1 MPGYTELRELFDEIK
16 PVNACPGTVAW
27 LRFIEEKGGK
37 SIRAAL
43 FQTNAQGEPLDFCF
57 TRRVWSDSDGQPA
70 IDEPQ
75 FLQSLAKTLLKAVT
89 HVPTLIL
96 ARADELPHGA
106 INEELKVQVP
116 FCRIATSGVP
126 SNGKSDDQHIK
137 GLELLWVAEK
147 PEPDAEAGQLL
158 AEMLDRGNPAEPF
171 ERATAGL
178 DVAFGEDRIHAV
190 TNLSGFAV
198 VVSLSSL
205 PEGPEYPTS
214 DYSTI
219 REKIHKASSGPQP
232 DLTLAEH
239 LWAVL
244 AKPPEPLRTI
254 PLHWAGDLM
263 PFQRQG
269 VGALLKNRRLLLAD
283 DMGLGKTVQALTA
296 LRILRARRE
305 IKSCLIAAPASV
317 LNQWRREIEKWA
329 PELSAI
335 IIRGSASDRRWQW
348 NAEKEISLV
357 SYDTLRSD
365 FSTQSLLGLKNWD
378 VVVADEAQRIKNR
391 NDTSEALKGLK
402 RNRSWALTGT
412 PLENRE
418 EELAS
423 ILEFVDY
430 DLTGVARRYRPGA
443 ELRRRHRELQVR
455 RKKAEVLK
463 DLPAKQVK
471 KVDIEL
477 GPRQRESYDKAEQEG
492 IVYLKSLGEE
502 VNVRHVL
509 ELITRL
515 KQICNAD
522 PKTGESSKLSDIKD
536 RVDQLAA
543 QGHKTLIFSQ
553 YVTDQSGV
561 GAVANRLVDF
571 NPLTITGDV
580 PPHERAEIIER
591 FKTSSEH
598 KVLVLSLRAG
608 GLGLNLQE
616 ASYVIHLD
624 RWWNPAVE
632 SQAED
637 RSHRVGQ
644 TVKVNV
650 IKYSCNET
658 IEQRIDDILEN
669 KRELFNQLIDDVS
682 MDLSTQMNSDELFGL
697 FGLERPLDS
706 CFHEKKGLA
715 QG

>member
-1 MPGYTELRELFDEIK
+1 M
-16 PVNACPGTVAW
+16 AW
-27 LRFIEEKGGK
+27 LRFVEEKGGK
-37 SIRAAL
+37 GIRAAL
-43 FQTNAQGEPLDFCF
+43 FQTSTQGEPLDFCF
-57 TRRVWSDSDGQPA
+57 TRTICSGPGGQLA
-70 IDEPQ
+70 IVNPG
-75 FLQSLAKTLLKAVT
+75 FLLSLVKSLLRAIT
-89 HVPTLIL
+89 SVPTLIL
-96 ARADELPHGA
+96 ARADEVPHGS
-106 INEELKVQVP
+106 INEEIKVQVP
-116 FCRIATSGVP
+116 FCRIATSGVRP
-126 SNGKSDDQHIK
+126 HGESDDPHNE
-137 GLELLWVAEK
+137 GYELLWVTEK
-147 PEPDAEAGQLL
+147 PNPDTEASQLL
-158 AEMLDRGNPAEPF
+158 VEILDRGNPAEPF

-178 DVAFGEDRIHAV
+178 DVAFGDDRIHAV
-190 TNLSGFAV
+190 TDLSGLAV

-205 PEGPEYPTS
+205 PELLGYPAS
-214 DYSTI
+214 DYSAI
-219 REKIHKASSGPQP
+219 RENIHKASSGPRP
-232 DLTLAEH
+232 AVTLAER
-239 LWAVL
+239 LWTVL
-244 AKPPEPLRTI
+244 ANPPEPSRTI

-263 PFQRQG
+263 PFQQQG
-269 VGALLKNRRLLLAD
+269 VRALLENRRLLLAD
-283 DMGLGKTVQALTA
+283 DMGLGKTVQAITA

-305 IKSCLIAAPASV
+305 IKSCLITAPASV

-335 IIRGSASDRRWQW
+335 IIRGSVSDRSWQW
-348 NAEKEISLV
+348 HAEKEITLV

-365 FSTQSLLGLKNWD
+365 FSIQSLVGRKNWD

-391 NDTSEALKGLK
+391 NDTSDALKGLK

-412 PLENRE
+412 PMENRE

-430 DLTGVARRYRPGA
+430 DRTGVTKRYRPGV
-443 ELRRRHRELQVR
+443 ELQRRHRELQVR

-463 DLPAKQVK
+463 DLPVKQVT

-477 GPRQRESYDKAEQEG
+477 GSLQRESYDKAEQEG
-492 IVYLKSLGEE
+492 IVYLKSLGAE

-522 PKTGESSKLSDIKD
+522 PKTGESSKLADIKD
-536 RVDQLAA
+536 RVDQLVA

-553 YVTDQSGV
+553 YVSETSGV
-561 GAVANRLVDF
+561 GAVANHMRDF
-571 NPLTITGDV
+571 IPLTITGDL
-580 PPHERAEIIER
+580 PQQERAEIIER
-591 FKTSSEH
+591 FKTCSEH
-598 KVLVLSLRAG
+598 KVLVLSLRTG

-637 RSHRVGQ
+637 RSHRIGQ

-650 IKYSCNET
+650 IKYSCIGT
-658 IEQRIDDILEN
+658 IEERIDDILEN

-682 MDLSTQMNSDELFGL
+682 MDLSAQLNSDELFGL
-697 FGLERPLDS
+697 FGLERQLDS
-706 CFHEKKGLA
+706 CFHHKKGPI
-715 QG
+715 QN

>member
-1 MPGYTELRELFDEIK
+1 M
-16 PVNACPGTVAW
+16 AW
-27 LRFIEEKGGK
+27 LRFLEEKGGR

-43 FQTNAQGEPLDFCF
+43 FQTYAKGEPLDFCF
-57 TRRVWSDSDGQPA
+57 TRRVWSGSGGQSA
-70 IDEPQ
+70 IDKPGV
-75 FLQSLAKTLLKAVT
+75 LQSLAGSLLSAIT
-89 HVPTLIL
+89 SVPTLIL
-96 ARADELPHGA
+96 ARADEVPRGS
-106 INEELKVQVP
+106 INQEIVAQIP
-116 FCRIATSGVP
+116 FCLIATSGVRP
-126 SNGKSDDQHIK
+126 NGESNDPYYAGSD
-137 GLELLWVAEK
+137 LLWVTER
-147 PEPDAEAGQLL
+147 PNPDTEASQLL
-158 AEMLDRGNPAEPF
+158 SELLDRDNPAEPF

-178 DVAFGEDRIHAV
+178 DVAFRDDRVHAV
-190 TNLSGFAV
+190 TDIPGLAF

-205 PEGPEYPTS
+205 PERPEYPTR
-214 DYSTI
+214 DYPPI
-219 REKIHKASSGPQP
+219 RGNVHKASSGRQS
-232 DLTLAEH
+232 DVNLAER
-239 LWAVL
+239 LWAIL

-254 PLHWAGDLM
+254 PLHWTGDLM

-283 DMGLGKTVQALTA
+283 DMGLGKTVQAITA

-335 IIRGSASDRRWQW
+335 IIRGSASDRSWQW
-348 NAEKEISLV
+348 NAEKEITLV

-365 FSTQSLLGLKNWD
+365 FSTQSLPGRKNWD

-412 PLENRE
+412 PMENRE

-430 DLTGVARRYRPGA
+430 DGTGVTRRLRPGA

-463 DLPAKQVK
+463 DLPAKQVT

-477 GPRQRESYDKAEQEG
+477 GSRQRESYDRAEQEG

-502 VNVRHVL
+502 INVRHVL

-522 PKTGESSKLSDIKD
+522 PKTGKSSKLADIKD
-536 RVDQLAA
+536 RVDQLTA

-632 SQAED
+632 RQAED

-706 CFHEKKGLA
+706 CFHDKKRLA

>member
-1 MPGYTELRELFDEIK
+1 MPGYTELRKHFNELK
-16 PVNACPGTVAW
+16 SVNAGSGTVAW
-27 LRFIEEKGGK
+27 LRFLEEKGGK
-37 SIRAAL
+37 GIRAAL
-43 FQTNAQGEPLDFCF
+43 FQTSAQGEPLDFCF
-57 TRRVWSDSDGQPA
+57 TRRVRSGSGGQHAVDKPG
-70 IDEPQ
+70 
-75 FLQSLAKTLLKAVT
+75 FLQSLARSLLSAVT
-89 HVPTLIL
+89 SVPTLIF
-96 ARADELPHGA
+96 ARADEVPNGA
-106 INEELKVQVP
+106 INEELIVQVP
-116 FCRIATSGVP
+116 VCRIATSGVR
-126 SNGKSDDQHIK
+126 SDGKWDDQHNVS
-137 GLELLWVAEK
+137 LDLLWVAEK
-147 PEPDAEAGQLL
+147 PDPDTEASHLL
-158 AEMLDRGNPAEPF
+158 LEILDRDNPAEPF

-178 DVAFGEDRIHAV
+178 DVAFGDDRIYAV
-190 TNLSGFAV
+190 TNLSGLAV
-198 VVSLSSL
+198 VASLSSL
-205 PEGPEYPTS
+205 PDRPEYPSS

-219 REKIHKASSGPQP
+219 RENIRRASSGP
-232 DLTLAEH
+232 DATLANR

-244 AKPPEPLRTI
+244 ANPPKPSRTI

-263 PFQRQG
+263 PFQQQG
-269 VGALLKNRRLLLAD
+269 VRALLENRRLLLAD
-283 DMGLGKTVQALTA
+283 DMGLGKTVQAITA

-305 IKSCLIAAPASV
+305 IKSCLITAPASV

-335 IIRGSASDRRWQW
+335 IIRGSASDRSWQW
-348 NAEKEISLV
+348 NAEKEITLV

-365 FSTQSLLGLKNWD
+365 FSTQSLVGRKNWD

-391 NDTSEALKGLK
+391 NDTSEALKRLN

-412 PLENRE
+412 PMENRE

-430 DLTGVARRYRPGA
+430 DGTGVTKRYRPGV
-443 ELRRRHRELQVR
+443 ELQRRHRELQVR

-463 DLPAKQVK
+463 DLPVKQVT

-477 GPRQRESYDKAEQEG
+477 GSRQRDSYDRAEQDG
-492 IVYLKSLGEE
+492 IVYLKSLGAE
-502 VNVRHVL
+502 VSVRHVL

-522 PKTGESSKLSDIKD
+522 PKTGESSKLADIKD
-536 RVDQLAA
+536 RVEQLAA

-553 YVTDQSGV
+553 YVSDTSGA
-561 GAVANRLVDF
+561 GAVANHLRDF
-571 NPLTITGDV
+571 IPLAITGDL
-580 PPHERAEIIER
+580 PLQERAEIIER
-591 FKTSSEH
+591 FKTSREH

-650 IKYSCNET
+650 IKYSCIGT
-658 IEQRIDDILEN
+658 IEERIDDILEN

-682 MDLSTQMNSDELFGL
+682 MDLSAKMNSDELFGL
-697 FGLERPLDS
+697 FGLERPLVADRRG
-706 CFHEKKGLA
+706 C
-715 QG
+715 